1 MSFVK
6 LREDKEAELNRSGS
20 SAVTALGNSPAHSS
34 PSVGRADAFLGQGSK
49 VTGTL
54 TLTGPVEL
62 DGHVE
67 GEINAKETLTIGK
80 SATINARISGSD
92 ILVHGT
98 VNGDIVASRRLAL
111 RKPARVTGNIS
122 APSLSVEEG
131 VIFEGKCSMSS
142 AVSNDTKALRPQ
154 DKVAAAGV

>member
-6 LREDKEAELNRSGS
+6 LREDKEAELNRAAASASPTLTATS
-20 SAVTALGNSPAHSS
+20 S
-34 PSVGRADAFLGQGSK
+34 GRADAFLGQGSK

-54 TLTGPVEL
+54 SFTGPVEL

-80 SATINARISGSD
+80 SATINARISGSE

-98 VNGDIVASRRLAL
+98 VNGDIIASRRLAL

-131 VIFEGKCSMSS
+131 VIFEGKCAMSS
-142 AVSNDTKALRPQ
+142 S
-154 DKVAAAGV
+154 AAASNEAKSFQPQAKAAASA

>member
-6 LREDKEAELNRSGS
+6 LREDKEAELNRAAASGS
-20 SAVTALGNSPAHSS
+20 PTLTATSS
-34 PSVGRADAFLGQGSK
+34 GRADAFLGAGSK

-54 TLTGPVEL
+54 SFTGPVEL

-80 SATINARISGSD
+80 SATINARISGSE

-98 VNGDIVASRRLAL
+98 VNGDIIASRRLAL

-131 VIFEGKCSMSS
+131 VIFEGKCAMSS
-142 AVSNDTKALRPQ
+142 AATSNEAKAFQPQ
-154 DKVAAAGV
+154 AKAAAGA

>member
-6 LREDKEAELNRSGS
+6 LREDKEAELNRTSTGATPTLATPS
-20 SAVTALGNSPAHSS
+20 ST
-34 PSVGRADAFLGQGSK
+34 RADAFLGQGSK

-54 TLTGPVEL
+54 SFTGPVEL

-80 SATINARISGSD
+80 SATINARISGSE

-98 VNGDIVASRRLAL
+98 VNGDIIASRRLAL

-131 VIFEGKCSMSS
+131 VIFEGKCSMS
-142 AVSNDTKALRPQ
+142 
-154 DKVAAAGV
+154 AAAGNTEAKSFQPQQKAAAGA

>member
-6 LREDKEAELNRSGS
+6 LREEKEAELSRAGS
-20 SAVTALGNSPAHSS
+20 SATPALTTAPG
-34 PSVGRADAFLGQGSK
+34 GRADAFLGQGSK

-54 TLTGPVEL
+54 SFTGPVEL
-62 DGHVE
+62 DGQVE
-67 GEINAKETLTIGK
+67 GEIISKETLTIGK
-80 SATINARISGSD
+80 SATINARISGSE

-98 VNGDIVASRRLAL
+98 VNGDIVASRRLSL

-131 VIFEGKCSMSS
+131 VIFEGKCSMGG
-142 AVSNDTKALRPQ
+142 AANATTEAKPFRPQ
-154 DKVAAAGV
+154 EKATAAL

>member
-6 LREDKEAELNRSGS
+6 LREDKEAELNR
-20 SAVTALGNSPAHSS
+20 AAAATPALAPA
-34 PSVGRADAFLGQGSK
+34 PAGRADAFLGQGSK

-54 TLTGPVEL
+54 SFTGPVEL

-98 VNGDIVASRRLAL
+98 VNGDIIASRRLAL

-131 VIFEGKCSMSS
+131 VIFEGKCTMS
-142 AVSNDTKALRPQ
+142 AAAANGDAKAFRPQ
-154 DKVAAAGV
+154 EKAAAGV

>member
-6 LREDKEAELNRSGS
+6 LREDKEAEANRT
-20 SAVTALGNSPAHSS
+20 TAGVAPSIAATPA
-34 PSVGRADAFLGQGSK
+34 GRADAFLGQGSR

-54 TLTGPVEL
+54 SFTGPVEI

-80 SATINARISGSD
+80 SATVNARIAGTE

-98 VNGDIVASRRLAL
+98 VNGDIVASRRLVL
-111 RKPARVTGNIS
+111 RKPARVTGNIA

-131 VIFEGKCSMSS
+131 VIFEGKCAM
-142 AVSNDTKALRPQ
+142 ATGAAGGDTKAFRSQ
-154 DKVAAAGV
+154 DKAGAAA